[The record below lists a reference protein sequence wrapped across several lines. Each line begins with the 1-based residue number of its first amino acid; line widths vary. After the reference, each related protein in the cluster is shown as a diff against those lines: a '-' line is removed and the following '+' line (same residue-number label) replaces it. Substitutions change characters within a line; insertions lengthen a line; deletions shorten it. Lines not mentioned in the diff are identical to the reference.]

1 MKEAATALWASLV
14 RTLVPIIVGAVL
26 GWLTTR
32 GLTLDDQFE
41 AALTAV
47 LTAVF
52 AFVWYLLVR
61 LAETYL
67 SPAIGW
73 LLGLAKSPDSYSP
86 DTPGKHVAAG
96 DSEDDQSDAQD
107 V

>member
-41 AALTAV
+41 AAL
-47 LTAVF
+47 
-52 AFVWYLLVR
+52 
-61 LAETYL
+61 
-67 SPAIGW
+67 
-73 LLGLAKSPDSYSP
+73 
-86 DTPGKHVAAG
+86 
-96 DSEDDQSDAQD
+96 
-107 V
+107 